1 MNLREIIIKVQSVL
15 IPRSSYLRRVCNRAW
30 CTHLR
35 SDSRQTLFKKF
46 KFLINHTTLRN
57 IIKCF
62 NRGLF
67 SGDRDI
73 LYIIYNEIVRRGLHN
88 TAYVKNIVSRYDER
102 RNIQEMLAN
111 DEDDTFLI
119 ECIEQFE
126 NCISTTSPNN
136 NELIGENSITDNTAN
151 TADITDNTGTI
162 NEENKHDINNDRDN
176 SNEFLMEGGGWLW
189 QEFLK
194 LPQPTA
200 LETIQSGYVNEKPF
214 DAVQDVSLIN
224 NAVCADN
231 NNGMKFQ
238 FLLLS
243 I

>member
-35 SDSRQTLFKKF
+35 SDSRQTLLKKF

-73 LYIIYNEIVRRGLHN
+73 LHIIYNEIVRRGLHN

-102 RNIQEMLAN
+102 RSKYNKFAEVGCN
-111 DEDDTFLI
+111 SLI
-119 ECIEQFE
+119 LRIKRGGKRV
-126 NCISTTSPNN
+126 ID
-136 NELIGENSITDNTAN
+136 II
-151 TADITDNTGTI
+151 DIT
-162 NEENKHDINNDRDN
+162 
-176 SNEFLMEGGGWLW
+176 F
-189 QEFLK
+189 
-194 LPQPTA
+194 
-200 LETIQSGYVNEKPF
+200 Y
-214 DAVQDVSLIN
+214 
-224 NAVCADN
+224 
-231 NNGMKFQ
+231 
-238 FLLLS
+238 
-243 I
+243 